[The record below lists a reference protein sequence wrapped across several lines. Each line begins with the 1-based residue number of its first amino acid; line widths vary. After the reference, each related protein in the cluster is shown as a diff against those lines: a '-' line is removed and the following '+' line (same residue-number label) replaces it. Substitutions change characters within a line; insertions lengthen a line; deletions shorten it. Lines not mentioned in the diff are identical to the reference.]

1 MKLYLAAII
10 SLLMTLPCLAQ
21 IDQGTRYK
29 KAMAQLNN
37 ATNEMTR
44 FYALN
49 KAAQES
55 LNAGKQDDARQ
66 YAKELKALMEKYKM
80 DWNYGNAVQDVNI
93 VFGRLALSE
102 GKMDVAKQFLLAA
115 GQSPG
120 SPQMNTFGPN
130 MTLAKA
136 LLEKGAKDTVLEYFT
151 LCSKFWTMD
160 DGKLK
165 EWSALVK
172 QGEMPYFGA
181 NLLY

>member
-1 MKLYLAAII
+1 
-10 SLLMTLPCLAQ
+10 
-21 IDQGTRYK
+21 
-29 KAMAQLNN
+29 
-37 ATNEMTR
+37 
-44 FYALN
+44 
-49 KAAQES
+49 
-55 LNAGKQDDARQ
+55 
-66 YAKELKALMEKYKM
+66 M

-136 LLEKGAKDTVLEYFT
+136 LLEKGEKDTVLEYFT
-151 LCSKFWTMD
+151 LCSKFWKMD
-160 DGKLK
+160 FGKLK

-172 QGEMPYFGA
+172 QGKMPDFRA